1 MICEECETII
11 SNEENSNTVKHPIC
25 GVCWDKLH
33 QEQFDEFSD
42 ADIGL

>member
-25 GVCWDKLH
+25 GVYYFKPPWEK
-33 QEQFDEFSD
+33 
-42 ADIGL
+42 